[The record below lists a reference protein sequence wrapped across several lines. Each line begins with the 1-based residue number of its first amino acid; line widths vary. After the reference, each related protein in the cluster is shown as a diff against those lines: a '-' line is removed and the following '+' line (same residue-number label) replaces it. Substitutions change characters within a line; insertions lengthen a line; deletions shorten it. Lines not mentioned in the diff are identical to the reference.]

1 MRKKLVFKQCKE
13 CGEEFM
19 VNEDHV
25 YVICDPCIG
34 KAPILID
41 GAPNI
46 GLASR
51 LGENRFPQAS
61 GEWNDLLKKI
71 KKENPGS
78 NINVK

>member
-13 CGEEFM
+13 CDEQFM
-19 VNEDHV
+19 TSDEQ
-25 YVICDPCIG
+25 VICDKCVG
-34 KAPILID
+34 KAPITID

-61 GEWNDLLKKI
+61 NEWNDLLKKI